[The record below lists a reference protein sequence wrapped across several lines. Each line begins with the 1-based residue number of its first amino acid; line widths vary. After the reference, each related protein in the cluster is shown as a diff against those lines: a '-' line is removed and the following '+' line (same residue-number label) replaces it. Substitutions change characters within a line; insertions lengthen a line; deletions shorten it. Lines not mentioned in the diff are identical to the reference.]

1 MWECWCDPLRRQVI
15 FEVQR
20 LASGLNQPFLI
31 GRLLGALPSW
41 GKVTRK

>member
-20 LASGLNQPFLI
+20 LAAGLTQPLFNR
-31 GRLLGALPSW
+31 GLLGALPSW
-41 GKVTRK
+41 VKVTRK